1 MSKIRRGGKII
12 AFVEARQGE
21 VIRRLLEHFGLWQN
35 PPSRAPPQGPWPP
48 RPARSIPED
57 DPAIASG
64 TAYEVDPDFLEHAR
78 REDLV
83 QPDLPWDRSERS
95 GGAQFRP

>member
-1 MSKIRRGGKII
+1 MT
-12 AFVEARQGE
+12 
-21 VIRRLLEHFGLWQN
+21 
-35 PPSRAPPQGPWPP
+35 
-48 RPARSIPED
+48 RSIPED

-83 QPDLPWDRSERS
+83 PARAALGPVREIRWCSIPGLDRPRMRCYAAGSGTVSEPCRLRERGQVDAS
-95 GGAQFRP
+95 GG